1 MAKSKR
7 GPTALDLLALGGIA
21 ALVVVLV
28 LPRLSGLKID
38 HNERDAVHAL
48 SILHQRLTALR
59 NDRRGVDP
67 TERTPL
73 SRLLRPDADG
83 RPPLDDCELSK
94 SSDGTELLVRHGYVI
109 RIDYAEAP
117 LDQDGLRP
125 FDICAVPLSYGET
138 GSLAYAVTHGRELL
152 RSRNLARRYDV
163 SNPPSEG
170 AFRPLR
176 RDQAAKEKEKAVP
189 TDTVKGA
196 YDALDGTQWEVID
209 WPAQP

>member
-1 MAKSKR
+1 MAPSKR

-48 SILHQRLTALR
+48 SILHQRLSELR

-73 SRLLRPDADG
+73 SRLLRSDAEG
-83 RPPLDDCELSK
+83 RPPLDDCEVRTA
-94 SSDGTELLVRHGYVI
+94 SDGAELLLRHGYVF
-109 RIDYAEAP
+109 RIDYGEA
-117 LDQDGLRP
+117 LQGQEALRP
-125 FDICAVPLSYGET
+125 FEICAMPLRFGET
-138 GSLAYAVTHGRELL
+138 GSLAYAVTHQRELL
-152 RSRNLARRYDV
+152 RSRNLARRYDAA
-163 SNPPSEG
+163 NPPAAG

-176 RDQAAKEKEKAVP
+176 RDQSTNQPLVP
-189 TDTVKGA
+189 KTQEKGA
-196 YDALDGTQWEVID
+196 YDAFDGTQWEAIE